1 MQFGCPVCHVRRVAQ
16 LTWALNMSY
25 SIDLLPE
32 AIPAGGSEAAAQYG
46 FIVLWSFRERFVD
59 LTTFWNSDGYRD
71 H

>member
-1 MQFGCPVCHVRRVAQ
+1 
-16 LTWALNMSY
+16 MSY